1 MLSFAALAGTSC
13 FAQTEA
19 MLDAPTVK
27 ATAAELPASATPATK
42 PDAPP
47 LIVPVKPAPKA
58 AAPAH
63 TFFDV
68 KNGILLGTSAAGLI
82 GDSLSTQRALPFGHE
97 VNPIARP
104 FVQSRAGAAAYGLAG
119 YGMLAG
125 GMYFAHRRGWHRLE
139 RVVPMVF
146 TVTEGLL
153 TYNNYHV
160 VRK

>member
-1 MLSFAALAGTSC
+1 
-13 FAQTEA
+13 
-19 MLDAPTVK
+19 MLDAPAVK
-27 ATAAELPASATPATK
+27 AAAAELPATPTK

-63 TFFDV
+63 KFFDV
-68 KNGILLGTSAAGLI
+68 KNSILLGTSAAGLI
-82 GDSLSTQRALPFGHE
+82 GDSLSTQRALPFGRE

-104 FVQSRAGAAAYGLAG
+104 FVQSRGGAAAYGLGG

-125 GMYFAHRRGWHRLE
+125 GMYFAHRKGWHRLE

>member
-1 MLSFAALAGTSC
+1 MSALA
-13 FAQTEA
+13 
-19 MLDAPTVK
+19 APG
-27 ATAAELPASATPATK
+27 TK

-47 LIVPVKPAPKA
+47 LIVPAKPVPKA

-63 TFFDV
+63 KFLEL
-68 KNGILLGTSAAGLI
+68 KNSILLGTSAAGLI

-104 FVQSRAGAAAYGLAG
+104 FVQSRAGAAAYGAAG

-125 GMYFAHRRGWHRLE
+125 GMYFAHRKGWHRLE